1 MKLRRFR
8 QIAANTWNASNLRRI
23 VSYATMP
30 APNIAEK
37 RHGGN
42 IVADVLKANDV
53 NSIFV
58 LSGGHVSPIF
68 VGCEELGIR
77 VIDTRNE
84 SNAVFAA
91 DANAR
96 LTGNIGVAV
105 VTAGP
110 GVTNTV
116 TALKNA
122 QMAGSP
128 VLVLGGA
135 AATLLKGR
143 GALQDIEQ
151 LDVLRTVCKETFT
164 VSTVRDIIPTL
175 DKAIETAVSG
185 NPGPVFVEL
194 PIDTLYPM
202 EMTQGELNPPAGNDA
217 GSKIVK
223 FFLNAYIHN
232 LFARA
237 FESTAT
243 KIVPKSLPIS
253 EGAVEHA
260 KSLLLAA
267 KRPVFL
273 LQSQAVLQPGK
284 LQTLA
289 KVLEQAGA
297 PVYLG
302 GMARGL
308 LGGESSVQCRHARGK
323 ALKEADVIFMCGVP
337 ADFRLNYGRNLP
349 KSAKIVTI
357 NRDPAALKQN
367 TDLFWKPK
375 MAVNADPAD
384 FMIELLEKTSFD
396 FSPEWLATCKE
407 RDSNRDDEIA
417 EKAASP
423 ASDGINPVHL
433 FRELDSTLPEDCIL
447 IADGGDFVGT
457 GSYILRPRSPLS
469 WLDPG
474 AYGTLGVGGG
484 FALGAAAA
492 FPDRPVLIIYG
503 DGSCGYSLIE
513 MDTAKRLGFDNIHC
527 VIGND
532 GRWNQI
538 LRAQEQI
545 LGSPVANIL
554 DRSEY
559 EKIAHAFGAE
569 GIKIGPEDEDLA
581 ATFSEILTSGKPTVV
596 NALLGSTDFRDG
608 SISV

>member
-1 MKLRRFR
+1 M
-8 QIAANTWNASNLRRI
+8 
-23 VSYATMP
+23 SYAMMP
-30 APNIAEK
+30 APNLSEK

-42 IVADVLKANDV
+42 VVASVLKANAVD
-53 NSIFV
+53 SIFV

-96 LTGNIGVAV
+96 LTGGIGVAV

-128 VLVLGGA
+128 VLLLGGA

-151 LDVLRTVCKETFT
+151 LDVLRTVCKETYT
-164 VSTVRDIIPTL
+164 VSTVRDIVPTL
-175 DKAIETAVSG
+175 HSAIECAISG

-202 EMTQGELNPPAGNDA
+202 DMAQSELNPPSGTTAGA
-217 GSKIVK
+217 KVVK
-223 FFLNAYIHN
+223 LFLDAYIHN
-232 LFARA
+232 LFTRGFDNSASMITPRA
-237 FESTAT
+237 
-243 KIVPKSLPIS
+243 LPIS
-253 EGAVEHA
+253 EGAVEDA
-260 KSLLLAA
+260 KSLLLQA
-267 KRPVFL
+267 KRPVFV
-273 LQSQAVLQPGK
+273 LQSQTVLQPSK
-284 LQTLA
+284 LHHLA
-289 KVLEQAGA
+289 DLLEKTGA
-297 PVYLG
+297 PVFLG

-308 LGGESSVQCRHARGK
+308 LGGESTVQCRHARGN
-323 ALKEADVIFMCGVP
+323 ALKEADVIFLCGVP
-337 ADFRLNYGRNLP
+337 PDFRLNYGRNLP

-357 NRDPAALKQN
+357 NRDPDALKQN

-384 FMIELLEKTSFD
+384 FMIALLEKCPSNVA
-396 FSPEWLATCKE
+396 PEWLETCK
-407 RDSNRDDEIA
+407 NRDDDRDEEIA
-417 EKAASP
+417 EKASSP
-423 ASDGINPVHL
+423 ATDGINPIHL
-433 FRELDSTLPEDCIL
+433 FRELDSILPDDTIL

-457 GSYILRPRSPLS
+457 GSYILRPRAPLS

-492 FPDRPVLIIYG
+492 FPDRPVLIVYG

-513 MDTAKRLGFDNIHC
+513 VDSIKRLGFDNIHC
-527 VIGND
+527 IIGND

-538 LRAQEQI
+538 LRAQEQL
-545 LGSPVANIL
+545 LGSPVANML
-554 DRSEY
+554 ERSEY
-559 EKIAHAFGAE
+559 EKIAHAFGAD
-569 GIKIGPEDEDLA
+569 GIKLGPEDKDLA
-581 ATFSEILTSGKPTVV
+581 LTFS
-596 NALLGSTDFRDG
+596 
-608 SISV
+608 SI